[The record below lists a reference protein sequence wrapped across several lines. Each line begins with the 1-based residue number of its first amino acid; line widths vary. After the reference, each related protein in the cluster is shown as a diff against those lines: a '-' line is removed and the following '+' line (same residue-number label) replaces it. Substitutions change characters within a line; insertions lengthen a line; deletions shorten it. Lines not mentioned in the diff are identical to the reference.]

1 MTVSPSCRR
10 FRGISVGLRS
20 RNLAQI
26 SRNGTAEE
34 DHEAVGRKVSAMF
47 LAQVEIEEDKAG
59 KAAAAKEDGGGG
71 EGEESK
77 QKKGFLQGLR

>member
-1 MTVSPSCRR
+1 MRA
-10 FRGISVGLRS
+10 RS
-20 RNLAQI
+20 
-26 SRNGTAEE
+26 TEE
-34 DHEAVGRKVSAMF
+34 DHDAVGRKVSALF

-59 KAAAAKEDGGGG
+59 KAAGAAKEDGGGG

>member
-1 MTVSPSCRR
+1 M
-10 FRGISVGLRS
+10 
-20 RNLAQI
+20 
-26 SRNGTAEE
+26 
-34 DHEAVGRKVSAMF
+34 GRKVSAMF

-59 KAAAAKEDGGGG
+59 KAAAKEDGGGG